1 MATMIEFAIVLVVRQ
16 RRWTRKKSR
25 SVKKPIKEENDST
38 ETMLVQTLKYLENG
52 TMFIGQDNPRSF
64 VRMID
69 FVALFTFSITY
80 LLYNCIYFTQLLY
93 VNKD

>member
-1 MATMIEFAIVLVVRQ
+1 MATMIEFAIVLVVKQ
-16 RRWTRKKSR
+16 KRWTRKKSR
-25 SVKKPIKEENDST
+25 SVKKPIKEENEST

-52 TMFIGQDNPRSF
+52 TIFMSQDNPRSC

-80 LLYNCIYFTQLLY
+80 LLYNCIYFTQLLH
-93 VNKD
+93 VNNV